1 MTKQVMAAVNG
12 PIKPEELAFTS
23 MHEHVLMTA
32 PFVYE
37 LWY

>member
-1 MTKQVMAAVNG
+1 MTKQVMAVNG
-12 PIKPEELAFTS
+12 PIKPEELGFTS

-32 PFVYE
+32 PFMYE